1 MTHDTHG
8 PGFEID
14 TSKPHPARMYDY
26 YLGGKDNYPVDAEA
40 AERVLQG
47 LPHGRGPALANR
59 AFMHRAVRFL
69 AEEGG
74 VRQFLDIGT
83 GIPTSP
89 NLHEVAQST
98 DPAARVVYVDNDPI
112 VLAHAQALLRS
123 APEGSTDYVQA
134 DARDPD
140 AILEAAARTL
150 DLSRPVGLSLIALLH
165 FLPDDH
171 AYDSVTRLLAA
182 LAPGSYLVL
191 SHTTADFDPES
202 TARALQVYRDRGVF
216 LTVRSHAEISRF
228 FTGLELIDP
237 GLVPG
242 VQWRPAPSPTPPT
255 TGPTDLFYAG
265 VARKP

>member
-1 MTHDTHG
+1 
-8 PGFEID
+8 
-14 TSKPHPARMYDY
+14 MYDY

-40 AERVLQG
+40 AELVLRG
-47 LPHGRGPALANR
+47 IPHGRGPALANR

-69 AEEGG
+69 VQEAG

-83 GIPTSP
+83 GIPTQP
-89 NLHEVAQST
+89 NLHEIAQST

-112 VLAHAQALLRS
+112 VLAHARALLHS
-123 APEGSTDYVQA
+123 TPEGSTDYVQA

-140 AILEAAARTL
+140 SIIEVAARTL
-150 DLSRPVGLSLIALLH
+150 DLSQPVGLSLVALLH

-171 AYDSVTRLLAA
+171 AYDSVRRLVAA

-191 SHTTADFDPES
+191 SHTTADFDPHS
-202 TARALQVYRDRGVF
+202 TAHALKVYRDGGVF
-216 LTVRSHAEISRF
+216 LTVRSHAEINWF
-228 FTGLELIDP
+228 FTGLELTAP

-242 VQWRPAPSPTPPT
+242 GKWRPGPSPDPVPPT
-255 TGPTDLFYAG
+255 AGPTDLFYAG

>member
-1 MTHDTHG
+1 MTDDTQG
-8 PGFEID
+8 PGLKID

-69 AEEGG
+69 AAEAG

-89 NLHEVAQST
+89 NLHEVAQRT

-134 DARDPD
+134 DARDPGT
-140 AILEAAARTL
+140 IIEAAARTL

-171 AYDSVTRLLAA
+171 AYDTVGRLLAA

-191 SHTTADFDPES
+191 SHTTADFDPDS

-228 FTGLELIDP
+228 FTGLELVDP

-242 VQWRPAPSPTPPT
+242 VQWRPDPSPTPPG